1 MSREFV
7 TRAAVVVFLF
17 MFGAVTL
24 KFLFGDPLAPTY
36 HFGFRGFIMDIALG
50 ILTIS
55 VILAVSILTIG
66 SVVKFLRRR
75 TGGQTLGTDARETE
89 AVNARLNEL
98 ERRMTDVQD
107 VLISMDEKLGGTEGR
122 GPRN

>member
-7 TRAAVVVFLF
+7 ARAAVVIFLF

-24 KFLFGDPLAPTY
+24 KFLFGDPLSPTH

-75 TGGQTLGTDARETE
+75 NGGQNRGTDARETE

-107 VLISMDEKLGGTEGR
+107 VLISMDEKLGRTEGR
-122 GPRN
+122 VPRN